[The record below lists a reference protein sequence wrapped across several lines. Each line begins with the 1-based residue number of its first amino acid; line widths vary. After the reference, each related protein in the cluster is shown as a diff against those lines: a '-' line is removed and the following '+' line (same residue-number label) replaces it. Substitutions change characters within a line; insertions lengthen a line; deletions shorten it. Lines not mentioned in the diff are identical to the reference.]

1 MAMETKEYL
10 TPKEIAEIL
19 DVHEETVRRYIR
31 IGDLP
36 AIKLRGVYRV
46 KREDFEKFLENRRT
60 RSPK

>member
-1 MAMETKEYL
+1 METKEYL

-60 RSPK
+60 KKL

>member
-1 MAMETKEYL
+1 METKEYL